1 MERKKLSIVILY
13 MCGRK
18 QPLTFING
26 KGECMLYMTG
36 KKIRKH
42 DFIQRDRAFALLRT
56 LSPNKEVSGKS
67 VPTRQ
72 IMWMVISGWK
82 KEAS

>member
-26 KGECMLYMTG
+26 KGGCMLYMTG

-42 DFIQRDRAFALLRT
+42 AGCWSCTGQQ
-56 LSPNKEVSGKS
+56 SGTYKYQ
-67 VPTRQ
+67 TAR
-72 IMWMVISGWK
+72 
-82 KEAS
+82 